1 MTISTLDSISDA
13 AWRPWA
19 ACADLGPAPFYGR
32 PSKSICA
39 ACPASEP
46 CLWAALAQEALV
58 GYRYG
63 MWGGT
68 SAHRR
73 RRIAAQLGA
82 VDYHSWYF
90 AVVASWSPPA
100 LANRRRPTVPRTPV
114 PITVDGIP
122 PSGVG

>member
-32 PSKSICA
+32 HSKSLCA
-39 ACPASEP
+39 ACPTSEP
-46 CLWAALAQEALV
+46 CLWAAMALGAV
-58 GYRYG
+58 LGYHHG
-63 MWGGT
+63 VWGGT
-68 SAHRR
+68 SAGRR
-73 RRIAAQLGA
+73 RRIAEQLGA
-82 VDYHSWYF
+82 VDYHDWYL

-100 LANRRRPTVPRTPV
+100 LANRERSTVPRTPV
-114 PITVDGIP
+114 PITVNGIP